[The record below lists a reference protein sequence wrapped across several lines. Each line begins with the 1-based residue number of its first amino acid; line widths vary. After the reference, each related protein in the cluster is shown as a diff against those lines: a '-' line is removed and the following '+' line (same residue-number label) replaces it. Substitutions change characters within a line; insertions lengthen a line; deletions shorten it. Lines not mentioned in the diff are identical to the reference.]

1 VNVPVTTVDAFDD
14 QPRLRGNP
22 AGVCLPDTPL
32 PDKAMQ
38 AIAAHMNLSE
48 TAFAVPRKDGD
59 HDLRW
64 FTPSCEVDLCGHA
77 TLATAAVLLNRGAKA
92 IHSLAFHTRSG
103 RLEARP
109 LGEESF
115 EIILPALTCQPA
127 DDDGQLAGALGAT
140 PTTVLVTDTHY
151 VGLFDSP
158 SEIARL
164 KPDMKALAELDK
176 SHVIVCAPGDGC
188 DIESRFFAPA
198 LGIPEDPATG
208 SSCSVIGPL
217 WQRLHGQEKL
227 VIHQLS
233 DRGALLFCHTQGDHV
248 LVAGHASLRE
258 TVNVKV

>member
-1 VNVPVTTVDAFDD
+1 MNVPVTTVDAFDD

-38 AIAAHMNLSE
+38 AIAAHMNLPE

-64 FTPSCEVDLCGHA
+64 FTPTCEVDLCGHA
-77 TLATAAVLLNRGAKA
+77 TLATAAVLLDQAGKA

-109 LGEESF
+109 LGEESI

-127 DDDGQLAGALGAT
+127 DDDGQLAGALGAI

-151 VGLFDSP
+151 VGLFDRP
-158 SEIARL
+158 GEIARL
-164 KPDMKALAELDK
+164 EPDMKALAGLDK
-176 SHVIVCAPGDGC
+176 AQVIVCAPGDGC

-198 LGIPEDPATG
+198 MGIPEDPATG
-208 SSCSVIGPL
+208 SSCSVLGPMWL
-217 WQRLHGQEKL
+217 SLHGKDKVVVL
-227 VIHQLS
+227 QLS
-233 DRGALLFCHTQGDHV
+233 ERGARLLCHTLVDHV
-248 LVAGHASLRE
+248 AVSGHYSLRDTIE
-258 TVNVKV
+258 VEV